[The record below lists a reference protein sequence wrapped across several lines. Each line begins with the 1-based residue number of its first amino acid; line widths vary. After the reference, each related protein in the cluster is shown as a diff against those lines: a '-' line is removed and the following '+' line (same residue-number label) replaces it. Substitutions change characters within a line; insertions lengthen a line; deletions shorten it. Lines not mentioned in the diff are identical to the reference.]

1 MKHSLHRTTA
11 FSLVELVLALG
22 VAAFCL
28 IAVLGT
34 LPVALKTQ
42 QAGVQQTKANA
53 IISYIVDELRAD
65 VRLPPGKAS
74 QVQGN
79 WSSLHGHW
87 GTVAQPDTLFF
98 TNDGQLI
105 SVVQGTCPP
114 APANATFRATLT
126 YMKPPTLTTSIAQ
139 ITVSWPAPQCG
150 LTNVSGSIDMFA
162 AVNR

>member
-1 MKHSLHRTTA
+1 MKSSLLETA
-11 FSLVELVLALG
+11 GFSLVEVTLALG
-22 VAAFCL
+22 VAAFAL
-28 IAVLGT
+28 IAILGI
-34 LPVALKTQ
+34 LPVASKTQ
-42 QAGVQQTKANA
+42 QASVGQTKANA

-87 GTVAQPDTLFF
+87 AAAAQPDTLFF

-105 SVVQGTCPP
+105 SVVQGSAPP
-114 APANATFRATLT
+114 APAGAVFRATLT
-126 YMKPPTLTTSIAQ
+126 YMKQPTVTTSLAQ
-139 ITVSWPAPQCG
+139 ITVSWPAAQSDS
-150 LTNVSGSIDMFA
+150 TKVAGSIDMLA